1 MLSYCTIK
9 ETDKGI
15 GNANPFF
22 FLFRKSRI
30 NIYFTFQGFLDPMPF
45 DFIQPL
51 IAKKEEKLLTY
62 KEKNPNIDEMWL
74 CIFLPDEE
82 FGFTIKGLECPMGY
96 KSNYKR
102 IILVQNTPPFVRDL

>member
-1 MLSYCTIK
+1 
-9 ETDKGI
+9 
-15 GNANPFF
+15 
-22 FLFRKSRI
+22 
-30 NIYFTFQGFLDPMPF
+30 MPF

-51 IAKKEEKLLTY
+51 IAKKEEKFQTY
-62 KEKNPNIDEMWL
+62 KEKNPNIDAMWL